1 MPINIPKQMPARE
14 VLEKEKIF
22 VMDEERAS
30 TQDIRPLNIL
40 ILNLMPEKEKTEV
53 QLLRLLGNSPLQ
65 VNITFLHMETHQ
77 SKNVSKSH
85 LEQFYKTYSSVKNYY
100 FDGMII
106 TGAPIEH
113 LAFEDVNYW
122 EELTKIME
130 WTNDHV
136 TSVMHICWGA
146 QAALYHHYGIGK
158 FELPC
163 KCSGIYK
170 HTINDQT
177 IKLVRGFD
185 EVYFAPHSR
194 YTSVSRKEILEHPN
208 LLLLSEGEAG
218 PFIIISKD
226 EKHIMVTGHLEYDT
240 DTLAIEYERDLKKG
254 LDIQMPENY
263 FPNDNAGEQ
272 PINMWRSHSH
282 LLFSNWL
289 NYYVY
294 QETPYEQD
302 RKVKVDVPAPE
313 EHK

>member
-53 QLLRLLGNSPLQ
+53 QLLRLLGNTPLQ
-65 VNITFLHMETHQ
+65 VNITFLHMETHH
-77 SKNVSKSH
+77 SKNVSKWH
-85 LEQFYKTYSSVKNYY
+85 LEQFYKTFSSVKKYY

-113 LAFEDVNYW
+113 LPFEKVNYW
-122 EELTKIME
+122 DELKEIMD
-130 WTNDHV
+130 WSKDHV

-158 FELPC
+158 FELPS

-170 HTINDQT
+170 HTIADQT
-177 IKLVRGFD
+177 VKLVRGFD

-194 YTSVSRKEILEHPN
+194 YTSVSREKIMEHPE
-208 LLLLSEGEAG
+208 LKLLSEGEAG
-218 PFIIISKD
+218 PFMIMSKD

-263 FPNDNAGEQ
+263 FPNNDLNEQ
-272 PINMWRSHSH
+272 PLNKWRSHSH

-302 RKVKVDVPAPE
+302 RKVKVDVPVPNE
-313 EHK
+313 F